1 MPSAP
6 PSVEVDVDDKVV
18 RVTNPDRVYFPESGA
33 TKLDLVDY
41 YLAVGDGIVNALF
54 ERPCMLHRFPQGLA
68 GAKVHQKRLPAG
80 APPWVETVRLFFPRW
95 GRTADELCVTELA
108 SVIWAVQMSTVEFH
122 PWNSRRADTEKPD
135 EWRID
140 LDPMPKATFEQVR
153 KVAGVAKQVLDE
165 LGISEKVTAIGVA
178 KGADREAGRERFFM
192 EGRESFS
199 LPVRDPLLYFIQ
211 RLRDEAH
218 RFAIGSHRAR
228 RKKELIRNPL
238 DEIAGIGPGRK
249 RALLHHFGTAKA
261 VSRAAVEDLAG
272 VDGISEAMARQIYNH
287 FHESGA

>member
-1 MPSAP
+1 MS
-6 PSVEVDVDDKVV
+6 SV
-18 RVTNPDRVYFPESGA
+18 R
-33 TKLDLVDY
+33 
-41 YLAVGDGIVNALF
+41 
-54 ERPCMLHRFPQGLA
+54 
-68 GAKVHQKRLPAG
+68 
-80 APPWVETVRLFFPRW
+80 
-95 GRTADELCVTELA
+95 
-108 SVIWAVQMSTVEFH
+108 
-122 PWNSRRADTEKPD
+122 
-135 EWRID
+135 
-140 LDPMPKATFEQVR
+140 
-153 KVAGVAKQVLDE
+153 QVLDE
-165 LGISEKVTAIGVA
+165 LGIADKVTAIGVA